1 MSGEQAESGIKVTLP
16 DLASRISELKAEK
29 SRIEGQ
35 VESLEKQRASVEERC
50 RALNVEPDEL
60 DKMIQIRSD
69 TLFNVLQSME
79 VAVSGIELRRDQV
92 QRERNQS

>member
-1 MSGEQAESGIKVTLP
+1 MSGVQAENGTKVTLS

-35 VESLEKQRASVEERC
+35 VESLEKQLASVEKRC
-50 RALNVEPDEL
+50 RALNVEPSEL
-60 DKMIQIRSD
+60 EKMIQIRSD

-79 VAVSGIELRRDQV
+79 GAVSGIELRRDQV
-92 QRERNQS
+92 QSVRNQS